1 MPNCPRCQI
10 VRLHSWCQIV
20 RGAKLSW
27 CQIVLRPVSNTHE
40 LPYTDSWNEMPI
52 KMSCRRCE
60 SNWNSG
66 DGCWGVWHGWCWKQM
81 FQKRTF
87 SAILTSKSPSLSRT
101 FLLFFLG
108 NPLPTKTEWFISWP
122 SAMGWAN
129 DFFLGLRPGGGRAV
143 AEHFYKVFKIFV
155 FFKGEQELCNN
166 LAQSGNLSSELTWAS
181 ASKQFHCTLG
191 HTWKKR
197 LFGGDG
203 FFKNP
208 YKIPKFGGKS
218 L

>member
-10 VRLHSWCQIV
+10 VRFNSWCQIV
-20 RGAKLSW
+20 RGAKLSAVPNCPFLTLGAKLSAVPNCPFTLLVPNCPR
-27 CQIVLRPVSNTHE
+27 CQIVLVPNCPRTVVSNTHE

-155 FFKGEQELCNN
+155 FFQRGT
-166 LAQSGNLSSELTWAS
+166 G
-181 ASKQFHCTLG
+181 
-191 HTWKKR
+191 
-197 LFGGDG
+197 
-203 FFKNP
+203 
-208 YKIPKFGGKS
+208 IV
-218 L
+218 